1 MNNLTNISSKTNV
14 VSKQD
19 AVITIAGNDY
29 NVSVELLDSNAKRF
43 HLRFAIDG
51 ELQKVT
57 CYITEQSDVLT
68 L

>member
-1 MNNLTNISSKTNV
+1 MSNLTNISSKTNV

-29 NVSVELLDSNAKRF
+29 NVSVEILDSNAKRF

-51 ELQKVT
+51 EMQKVT
-57 CYITEQSDVLT
+57 CYIAEQSEIVT